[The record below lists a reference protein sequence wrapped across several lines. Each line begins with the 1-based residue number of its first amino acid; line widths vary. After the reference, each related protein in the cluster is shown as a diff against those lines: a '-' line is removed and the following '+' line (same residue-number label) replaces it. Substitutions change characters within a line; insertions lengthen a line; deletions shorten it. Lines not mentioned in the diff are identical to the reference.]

1 MEDRATIIA
10 RAAQCLAD
18 DPTFVLLPGP
28 QQFAEAEAVL
38 SREKFADL
46 RDPELVPDVLM
57 AVLETRPSPAPVI
70 PPRAHIP
77 VGEPY
82 EEPAA
87 KPPLLAPDEP
97 VSPVTRALPRPT
109 LTESEAR
116 ELVAEEPPVFTPPP
130 STNPRPHAFKA
141 KAPRPVNDMPL
152 LKLYKEATGASD
164 SVVAHVVMIPRS
176 TVQAICAGRVHE
188 TLDARQRHALR
199 QSLEAQK
206 AKIDNA
212 IAAI

>member
-1 MEDRATIIA
+1 MEADHRNEVIR

-18 DPTFVLLPGP
+18 DPTFRLLPGP

-38 SREKFADL
+38 AREKGV
-46 RDPELVPDVLM
+46 DPNDGELVADVLLA
-57 AVLETRPSPAPVI
+57 AVEAEPTPPAPPP
-70 PPRAHIP
+70 PPRAHVP
-77 VGEPY
+77 VGK
-82 EEPAA
+82 PAEA
-87 KPPLLAPDEP
+87 AAAQQAHDD
-97 VSPVTRALPRPT
+97 TRSVELRQRI
-109 LTESEAR
+109 EAI
-116 ELVAEEPPVFTPPP
+116 EPPVFTPAPP
-130 STNPRPHAFKA
+130 AQPKAFTQ

-152 LKLYKEATGASD
+152 LRIYKDATGASD

-188 TLDARQRHALR
+188 TLDVRQRHALR

-206 AKIDNA
+206 MKIDAA

>member
-1 MEDRATIIA
+1 MEADHRNEVIR

-18 DPTFVLLPGP
+18 DPTFRLLPGP

-38 SREKFADL
+38 AREKGV
-46 RDPELVPDVLM
+46 DPNDGELVADVLLA
-57 AVLETRPSPAPVI
+57 AVEVEPTPPAPAP

-77 VGEPY
+77 VGK
-82 EEPAA
+82 PAA
-87 KPPLLAPDEP
+87 DSLEFAKQDMAPRASDYLPLPEGVQT
-97 VSPVTRALPRPT
+97 VSYGQTI
-109 LTESEAR
+109 
-116 ELVAEEPPVFTPPP
+116 EPPVFTPAPQ
-130 STNPRPHAFKA
+130 RGKGPHAFTE

-152 LKLYKEATGASD
+152 LRIYKDATGASD

-206 AKIDNA
+206 MKIDAA

>member
-1 MEDRATIIA
+1 METDHRNEVIR

-18 DPTFVLLPGP
+18 DPTFRLLPGP

-38 SREKFADL
+38 AREKGV
-46 RDPELVPDVLM
+46 DPNDGELVADVLLA
-57 AVLETRPSPAPVI
+57 AVEAQPTPPAPPP

-77 VGEPY
+77 VGK
-82 EEPAA
+82 PAEA
-87 KPPLLAPDEP
+87 
-97 VSPVTRALPRPT
+97 VTAQQAQDATRDAELRQRI
-109 LTESEAR
+109 EAI
-116 ELVAEEPPVFTPPP
+116 EPPVFTPAPQ
-130 STNPRPHAFKA
+130 RGKGPHAYVE

-152 LKLYKEATGASD
+152 LRIYKDATGASD

-188 TLDARQRHALR
+188 TLDVRQRHALR

-206 AKIDNA
+206 MKIDAA

>member
-1 MEDRATIIA
+1 METDHRNEVIR

-18 DPTFVLLPGP
+18 DPTFRLLPGP

-38 SREKFADL
+38 AREKGV
-46 RDPELVPDVLM
+46 DPNDGELVADVLLA
-57 AVLETRPSPAPVI
+57 AVEAQPTPPAPPP

-77 VGEPY
+77 VGKPAEAVTALVDAQEDLRRRFEAIGGMGP
-82 EEPAA
+82 EAPAA
-87 KPPLLAPDEP
+87 I
-97 VSPVTRALPRPT
+97 
-109 LTESEAR
+109 
-116 ELVAEEPPVFTPPP
+116 EPPVFTPAPQ
-130 STNPRPHAFKA
+130 RGKGPHAYVE

-164 SVVAHVVMIPRS
+164 AVVAHVVMIPRS

-188 TLDARQRHALR
+188 TLDVRQRHALR

-206 AKIDNA
+206 MKIDAA